1 MSLNLFLLIASIAIV
16 ALVAF
21 LVITLIRFNRFLD
34 KSTMLL
40 DNLNENV
47 PPLMAD
53 LRSTGATI
61 NMISETVAQ
70 GVDQAAAGVARTF
83 SWEGVIDLMKV
94 AVQGIQFLRT
104 ILKRRDKG

>member
-1 MSLNLFLLIASIAIV
+1 
-16 ALVAF
+16 
-21 LVITLIRFNRFLD
+21 
-34 KSTMLL
+34 
-40 DNLNENV
+40 
-47 PPLMAD
+47 
-53 LRSTGATI
+53 
-61 NMISETVAQ
+61 MISETVAQ